1 MKRILC
7 LLLLFCLLLPG
18 CTAPEKSDKLTIV
31 TVSFPGY
38 SFAKEIAGDKAEI
51 VMLLP
56 LGSEAHG
63 YEPTPKDMMKIQE
76 CDVFIYG
83 GGESEHWV
91 EEVLASTDGSMQK
104 IAMLDCVPHIA
115 KAHEGHDHGADEHVW
130 TSPKNAMEI
139 VRKIGDAVCTADPEN
154 KEFYKKSEQEYLE
167 KLAELDAGYRE
178 AFAGKNA
185 KIVMADRFP
194 FLYMAE
200 EYGFSYTAA
209 FPGCAGESEPGA
221 AKVAE
226 LIDLVKEQDIAVV
239 YYTEFSNR
247 EVADVIC
254 EATGAKARML
264 HSCHNL
270 LVEDFEKGESYFSLM
285 QRNLNNLKEAL

>member
-7 LLLLFCLLLPG
+7 VFLLASLLFSG
-18 CTAPEKSDKLTIV
+18 CSVAEKSDKLTIV

-56 LGSEAHG
+56 LGTEAHG

-76 CDVFIYG
+76 CDIFIYG
-83 GGESEHWV
+83 GGASEHWV

-104 IAMLDCVPHIA
+104 IAMLDCVPHISETHA
-115 KAHEGHDHGADEHVW
+115 GHDHDTDEHVW

-139 VRKIGDAVCTADPEN
+139 VKRIGDALCKADPEN
-154 KEFYKKSEQEYLE
+154 KAFYQKNQQEYLN
-167 KLAELDAGYRE
+167 KLTALDAEYRE
-178 AFAGKNA
+178 AFQDKKAE
-185 KIVMADRFP
+185 IVMADRFP
-194 FLYMAE
+194 FLYMAW
-200 EYGFSYTAA
+200 EYHFSYTAA

-226 LIDLVKEQDIAVV
+226 LIDKVKEKDIKVV

-247 EVADVIC
+247 KVADVIC
-254 EATGAKARML
+254 EATNAKALML
-264 HSCHNL
+264 HSCHNVS
-270 LVEDFEKGESYFSLM
+270 VEDFENGESYLSLM
-285 QRNLNNLKEAL
+285 QRNLSNLKEAL